1 MLWTS
6 PGSGGRGW
14 FSFCIEAREA
24 EVDDEDDEA
33 SEGTGDVPL
42 LSIVIARCEVAVFAF
57 GVLVLKGLS

>member
-1 MLWTS
+1 MWTS

-14 FSFCIEAREA
+14 FSFCIAAREV
-24 EVDDEDDEA
+24 EVEDEEDEA
-33 SEGTGDVPL
+33 SEETGDVLL